1 MVSFYLQEVMKPY
14 DTAELNALELRSI
27 IVSGVTIYSG
37 LYYLTDDLNTFT
49 KIFFFALICLANA
62 YFLFFWVFGLVAAG
76 IDKVARVSPK
86 IVISLCRCIPRFV
99 IAAYKA
105 QEKEYDLTDIL
116 EGTHYSPLVAA

>member
-86 IVISLCRCIPRFV
+86 IVISLCR
-99 IAAYKA
+99 
-105 QEKEYDLTDIL
+105 
-116 EGTHYSPLVAA
+116 